1 MSAPDEPIRGE
12 RALIA
17 RLAEI
22 LGLHESVRGPVGFGD
37 DMAPI
42 DPSLPA
48 WLWACDQLSDGVDFE
63 SARHAWRD
71 IGYKAMAVN
80 LSDAAAMAAE
90 PVAALCAVT
99 LHEQLDPAAALELL
113 AGVHDAARHFGCRL
127 VGGDTNSW
135 KAPTVITVTLAA
147 RCPAGAA
154 PVTRAGARPGDQ
166 VWLTGPLGGSILGRH
181 LHPQPRVREAIEIA
195 RRLHPH
201 AMIDISDGLAIDLY
215 HILDASGCG
224 AALEQSRVEGVI
236 HPDAHQLAAKTGRS
250 PLEHALFDG
259 EDFELIVVLPPDD
272 ASEAE
277 TLGLHRIGTIEPGPP
292 QARLLRPDGSDAPL
306 PRRGWE
312 HFRGPSGGSQA
323 RSGGS

>member
-1 MSAPDEPIRGE
+1 MTTADEPIRGE

-17 RLAEI
+17 RLART
-22 LGLHESVRGPVGFGD
+22 LGLQQAVRGPVGFGD

-42 DPSLPA
+42 DPSLPS
-48 WLWACDQLSDGVDFE
+48 WLWTCDQLSDGVDFE

-99 LHEQLDPAAALELL
+99 LQATLDPDAALELL
-113 AGVHDAARHFGCRL
+113 AGVQACARQFGCQL

-135 KAPTVITVTLAA
+135 SAPTVITVTLAA
-147 RCPAGAA
+147 RCLPGVR
-154 PVTRAGARPGDQ
+154 PVTRSGARPGDQ

-181 LHPQPRVREAIEIA
+181 LRPRPRVREALEIA
-195 RRLHPH
+195 RRLHPR
-201 AMIDISDGLAIDLY
+201 AMIDISDSLAIDLH
-215 HILDASGCG
+215 HILDASGC
-224 AALEQSRVEGVI
+224 AATLEQPGLEAVV
-236 HPDAHQLAAKTGRS
+236 HADAHTLARQTGRS

-259 EDFELIVVLPPDD
+259 EDFELIVVLPPGDEP
-272 ASEAE
+272 AAAA
-277 TLGLHRIGTIEPGPP
+277 LGLHRIGTIEAGEP
-292 QARLLRPDGSDAPL
+292 ALRLRRPDGALDPV

-312 HFRGPSGGSQA
+312 HFTNPS
-323 RSGGS
+323 SGADTERDAP